1 MPRYQPAD
9 SLASPRFAGV
19 RTFARLP
26 CLQTTEDVD
35 VAVVGLPFDT
45 GATFKVGARFGPEAI
60 RSASVLLRPYNPEL
74 DVHVFATLS
83 CIDYGDAPVAPGFIH
98 ESHAAIT
105 ATLRPLAEARVVTL
119 SLGGDH
125 SVALPELRAL
135 AAVYGPLALVQFDS
149 HGDLWDSY
157 YGGQKY
163 THGTPFRRAV
173 EEGLILPEC
182 SVQLG
187 MRGPL
192 YGPEDLQ
199 MARDM
204 GFAVLTTTELLARS
218 PQEIGDLVRTRVG
231 DRPAFLSFDIDFF
244 DPAYAP
250 GTGTP
255 EVGGPTSF
263 QGLAYL
269 RACTGVRWVGGD
281 VVEVLP
287 ALDHGQITAHLAAQ
301 AGYEFLSLVA
311 LARRGA

>member
-1 MPRYQPAD
+1 MLCNT
-9 SLASPRFAGV
+9 S
-19 RTFARLP
+19 
-26 CLQTTEDVD
+26 
-35 VAVVGLPFDT
+35 
-45 GATFKVGARFGPEAI
+45 ATFKVGARFGPEAI

-74 DVHVFATLS
+74 DVHIFATLS

-173 EEGLILPEC
+173 EEGLILPEW

-192 YGPEDLQ
+192 YGPEDIQ

-218 PQEIGDLVRTRVG
+218 PQEIGDMVRARVG

-301 AGYEFLSLVA
+301 VGYEFLSLVA
-311 LARRGA
+311 LAR

>member
-9 SLASPRFAGV
+9 SLASPRFTGI

-26 CLQTTEDVD
+26 CVQTTEDVD

-74 DVHVFATLS
+74 NVHVFATLS

-105 ATLRPLAEARVVTL
+105 ATLRPLAEARIVTL

-199 MARDM
+199 MARDT

-218 PQEIGDLVRTRVG
+218 PQEIGDLVRARVG

-311 LARRGA
+311 LARRGS

>member
-1 MPRYQPAD
+1 LLCNT
-9 SLASPRFAGV
+9 S
-19 RTFARLP
+19 
-26 CLQTTEDVD
+26 
-35 VAVVGLPFDT
+35 
-45 GATFKVGARFGPEAI
+45 ATFKVGARFGPEAI

-74 DVHVFATLS
+74 DVHIFATLS

-173 EEGLILPEC
+173 EEGLILPEW

-218 PQEIGDLVRTRVG
+218 PQEIGDLVRARVG

-311 LARRGA
+311 LARRGS

>member
-1 MPRYQPAD
+1 M
-9 SLASPRFAGV
+9 L
-19 RTFARLP
+19 
-26 CLQTTEDVD
+26 CN
-35 VAVVGLPFDT
+35 T

-74 DVHVFATLS
+74 DVHIFATLS

-173 EEGLILPEC
+173 EEGLILPEW

-192 YGPEDLQ
+192 YGPEDIQ

-218 PQEIGDLVRTRVG
+218 PQEIGDMVRARVG

-301 AGYEFLSLVA
+301 VGYEFLSLVA
-311 LARRGA
+311 LARRGS

>member
-9 SLASPRFAGV
+9 SLASPRFTGI

-26 CLQTTEDVD
+26 CVQTTQDVD
-35 VAVVGLPFDT
+35 VAIVGLPFDT

-98 ESHAAIT
+98 ESHAAIA
-105 ATLRPLAEARVVTL
+105 ATLRPLAEARIVTL
-119 SLGGDH
+119 CLGGDH

-192 YGPEDLQ
+192 YGPEDVQ

-204 GFAVLTTTELLARS
+204 GFTVLTTTELLARS
-218 PQEIGDLVRTRVG
+218 PQEIGNLVRVRVG

-301 AGYEFLSLVA
+301 VGYEFLSLVA
-311 LARRGA
+311 LTRRGS

>member
-1 MPRYQPAD
+1 MLCNT
-9 SLASPRFAGV
+9 S
-19 RTFARLP
+19 
-26 CLQTTEDVD
+26 
-35 VAVVGLPFDT
+35 
-45 GATFKVGARFGPEAI
+45 ATFKVGARFGPEAI

-74 DVHVFATLS
+74 DVHIFATLS

-173 EEGLILPEC
+173 EEGLILPEW

-192 YGPEDLQ
+192 YGPEDIQ

-218 PQEIGDLVRTRVG
+218 PQEIGDLVRARVG

-301 AGYEFLSLVA
+301 VGYEFLSLVA

>member
-1 MPRYQPAD
+1 
-9 SLASPRFAGV
+9 
-19 RTFARLP
+19 
-26 CLQTTEDVD
+26 

-74 DVHVFATLS
+74 DVHIFATLS

-173 EEGLILPEC
+173 EEGLILPEW

-192 YGPEDLQ
+192 YGPEDIQ

-218 PQEIGDLVRTRVG
+218 PQEIGDLVRARVG

-301 AGYEFLSLVA
+301 VGYEFLSLVA
-311 LARRGA
+311 LAR

>member
-9 SLASPRFAGV
+9 SLASPRFSGI

-26 CLQTTEDVD
+26 NMQATVDVD

-74 DVHVFATLS
+74 DVQVFDTLS
-83 CIDYGDAPVAPGFIH
+83 CIDYGDAPVVPGFIQ

-105 ATLRPLAEARVVTL
+105 TTLQPLAAAGIITL
-119 SLGGDH
+119 GLGGDH

-135 AAVYGPLALVQFDS
+135 SAAHGPLALVQFDS

-157 YGGQKY
+157 YGGQRY

-173 EEGLILPEC
+173 EEGLIIPER

-192 YGPEDLQ
+192 YGSEDLQ
-199 MARDM
+199 LARDM
-204 GFAVLTTTELLARS
+204 GFTMLTTTELLRRT
-218 PQEIGDLVRTRVG
+218 PQEIGDLVRATVG
-231 DRPAFLSFDIDFF
+231 DHLAFLSFDVDFF

-269 RACTGVRWVGGD
+269 RACTGIRWAGGD

-301 AGYEFLSLVA
+301 VGYEFLSLVA
-311 LARRGA
+311 MAHRGS

>member
-1 MPRYQPAD
+1 M
-9 SLASPRFAGV
+9 
-19 RTFARLP
+19 
-26 CLQTTEDVD
+26 
-35 VAVVGLPFDT
+35 
-45 GATFKVGARFGPEAI
+45 
-60 RSASVLLRPYNPEL
+60 
-74 DVHVFATLS
+74 
-83 CIDYGDAPVAPGFIH
+83 
-98 ESHAAIT
+98 
-105 ATLRPLAEARVVTL
+105 
-119 SLGGDH
+119 
-125 SVALPELRAL
+125 
-135 AAVYGPLALVQFDS
+135 QFDS

-218 PQEIGDLVRTRVG
+218 PQEIGDLVRARVG

-301 AGYEFLSLVA
+301 VGYEFLSLVA

>member
-1 MPRYQPAD
+1 MLCNT
-9 SLASPRFAGV
+9 S
-19 RTFARLP
+19 
-26 CLQTTEDVD
+26 
-35 VAVVGLPFDT
+35 
-45 GATFKVGARFGPEAI
+45 ATFKVGARFGPEAI

-173 EEGLILPEC
+173 EEGLILPEW

-187 MRGPL
+187 MRGPR
-192 YGPEDLQ
+192 YGPEDIQ

-218 PQEIGDLVRTRVG
+218 PQEIGDMVRARVG

-301 AGYEFLSLVA
+301 VGYEFLSLVA
-311 LARRGA
+311 LAR

>member
-1 MPRYQPAD
+1 
-9 SLASPRFAGV
+9 
-19 RTFARLP
+19 
-26 CLQTTEDVD
+26 

-105 ATLRPLAEARVVTL
+105 ATLRPLAEARIVTL

-218 PQEIGDLVRTRVG
+218 PQEIGDLVRARVG

-311 LARRGA
+311 LARRGS

>member
-1 MPRYQPAD
+1 LLCNT
-9 SLASPRFAGV
+9 S
-19 RTFARLP
+19 
-26 CLQTTEDVD
+26 
-35 VAVVGLPFDT
+35 
-45 GATFKVGARFGPEAI
+45 ATFKVGARFGPEAI

-173 EEGLILPEC
+173 EEGLILPEW

-192 YGPEDLQ
+192 YGPEDIQ

-218 PQEIGDLVRTRVG
+218 PQEIGDLVRARVG

-301 AGYEFLSLVA
+301 VGYEFLSLVA
-311 LARRGA
+311 LAR

>member
-1 MPRYQPAD
+1 
-9 SLASPRFAGV
+9 L
-19 RTFARLP
+19 L
-26 CLQTTEDVD
+26 CN
-35 VAVVGLPFDT
+35 T

-74 DVHVFATLS
+74 DVHIFATLS

-173 EEGLILPEC
+173 EEGLILPEW

-192 YGPEDLQ
+192 YGPEDIQ

-218 PQEIGDLVRTRVG
+218 PQEIGDLVRARVG

-301 AGYEFLSLVA
+301 VGYEFLSLVA

>member
-1 MPRYQPAD
+1 LLCNT
-9 SLASPRFAGV
+9 S
-19 RTFARLP
+19 
-26 CLQTTEDVD
+26 
-35 VAVVGLPFDT
+35 
-45 GATFKVGARFGPEAI
+45 ATFKVGARFGPEAI

-74 DVHVFATLS
+74 DVHIFATLS

-173 EEGLILPEC
+173 EEGLILPEW

-218 PQEIGDLVRTRVG
+218 PQEIGDLVRARVG

-301 AGYEFLSLVA
+301 VGYEFLSLVA